1 MTVCE
6 VCHSETARY
15 RCPRCDRRSCRSDK
29 SALLVGSVWAIT
41 YAYFLYY
48 LVCLVLRNTRKFS
61 VAVERETKR
70 ATFPF
75 QSSPM
80 RSCVVVSWTHGFFYI
95 FMCILLLLS
104 VRLSLPRGRK
114 PIRRVC
120 FEGPSEACW
129 PPKSGTFQT
138 GVWWCMSTWQRV
150 IDITCFLVSCFEWR
164 KQPNSDKLECF
175 WPHLLLHGT
184 SPTLPGWSSGTAQS
198 QCPPH
203 TSIAGMHGAICQQQA
218 ILQ

>member
-80 RSCVVVSWTHGFFYI
+80 RSCVVVSWTHGFFI
-95 FMCILLLLS
+95 FLCAFSCCCPSDYHFLEDVNRYVESVSRDPVKRAGHQRVGHSRQVFDDVWAHDSVLSTSHASLS
-104 VRLSLPRGRK
+104 VVSS
-114 PIRRVC
+114 
-120 FEGPSEACW
+120 EGS
-129 PPKSGTFQT
+129 SQT
-138 GVWWCMSTWQRV
+138 QT
-150 IDITCFLVSCFEWR
+150 
-164 KQPNSDKLECF
+164 N
-175 WPHLLLHGT
+175 
-184 SPTLPGWSSGTAQS
+184 
-198 QCPPH
+198 
-203 TSIAGMHGAICQQQA
+203 
-218 ILQ
+218 